1 MPEALRPD
9 GTHVFPLRV
18 YYEDTDA
25 GGVVYHANYLRFA
38 ERARSEMLRAL
49 GIPHTQMLRD
59 DGLAWTVSRC
69 EVDFVRPARLD
80 DALEVHSRLLEI
92 GGASLWAEQ
101 IVRRDKNDCARLK
114 LRLACVDGT
123 GRPAR
128 LPDSVRGALAR
139 KTSAVRKR
147 A

>member
-1 MPEALRPD
+1 MS

-49 GIPHTQMLRD
+49 GIPHMQMLRE
-59 DGLAWTVSRC
+59 DGLSWTVSRC
-69 EVDFVRPARLD
+69 EVDFVQPARLD
-80 DALEVHSRLLEI
+80 DALAVHSRVLEI

-101 IVRRDKNDCARLK
+101 IVRRDKDDCARLK
-114 LRLACVDGT
+114 LRLACVDRA

-128 LPDSVRGALAR
+128 LPESVRAALAPG
-139 KTSAVRKR
+139 KSAKVRKR

>member
-1 MPEALRPD
+1 MAEALRPD
-9 GTHVFPLRV
+9 GTHVFPVRV

-49 GIPHTQMLRD
+49 GIPHMQMLRD

-114 LRLACVDGT
+114 LRLACIDGA

-128 LPDSVRGALAR
+128 LPASVRGVLAR
-139 KTSAVRKR
+139 DRS
-147 A
+147 